1 MADLLT
7 TKQLQDL
14 LQIDRT
20 TVYRMLK
27 DGRLAGVKVGNQWR
41 FSRDRV
47 EAILNRHEPP
57 PLLPAPTPP
66 TEILPLGCVQGIQK
80 VFAEI
85 TGVATVVTAPNGE
98 PLTELSNSCRF
109 CDLILSSEAGRQ
121 GCYASWRNLA
131 EQSERRPV
139 FVACHAG
146 LWYAR
151 ARLEVNNH
159 LHGMLIAGQYYLEP
173 PDSIEE
179 RDRLQRLATAY
190 RLDVTTLTA
199 AALELPV
206 LDDIKQAHMG
216 AWLKSVA
223 QTFEQIGL
231 ERANLIGRL
240 RHIAEV
246 SRLDHS
252 PQNSDKKGE

>member
-1 MADLLT
+1 VTDLLT

-41 FSRDRV
+41 FPRDRV
-47 EAILNRHEPP
+47 EAILNHQENPSV
-57 PLLPAPTPP
+57 LSAPTPP

-85 TGVATVVTAPNGE
+85 TGVATVVTAPNGQ

-121 GCYASWRNLA
+121 GCHGSWRKLA
-131 EQSERRPV
+131 EQSEHRPV
-139 FVACHAG
+139 FVVCHAG
-146 LWYAR
+146 LCYAR
-151 ARLEVNNH
+151 ARLEVNNQ
-159 LHGMLIAGQYYLEP
+159 LRGMLIAGQYYLEP
-173 PDSIEE
+173 PDPIKEQE
-179 RDRLQRLATAY
+179 RLQRLATAY
-190 RLDVTTLTA
+190 RLEMTMLTA
-199 AALELPV
+199 AASELPV
-206 LDDIKQAHMG
+206 LDNLKQARIG

-246 SRLDHS
+246 SQFDS
-252 PQNSDKKGE
+252 